1 MMTLIWSGLASGAV
15 YALVAIGYNIVYIS
29 SQTFNFAQAQLVMVG
44 GFIAY
49 SGLVTFHLPWPV
61 VVLMA
66 AASVLVLAAV
76 EERTA
81 VRPAPHA
88 DVQLVTTLGAA
99 TLLEGVSQLIWG
111 NQPLR
116 VPFSGGSGVLSLLGG
131 RLYPVQIALVLA
143 AIALVVVLTYLSRHL
158 KLGLA
163 LLGMAEDREAALL
176 RGVNVRRLALG
187 AFAFSGALA
196 GALGLLVAPYTFAF
210 ATLGS
215 SLALYGFVVLA
226 IGGFGSMGGTL
237 AGGLVVGIVETLV
250 TRYLGSQYADLF
262 VFAALIL
269 ILFVRPAGLFVRAR
283 ERVV

>member
-1 MMTLIWSGLASGAV
+1 MMTLVWTGLASGAV

-29 SQTFNFAQAQLVMVG
+29 SQTFNFAQAQLLMVG
-44 GFIAY
+44 AFIGY
-49 SGLVTFHLPWPV
+49 SGLVTFHLPVAV
-61 VVLMA
+61 VALMA
-66 AASVLVLAAV
+66 LAAVLVLAGL

-81 VRPAPHA
+81 VRWVTQP

-99 TLLEGVSQLIWG
+99 TLLEGASQLIWG
-111 NQPLR
+111 NQPLT
-116 VPFSGGSGVLSLLGG
+116 VPFSGGSGVVSLLGG
-131 RLYPVQIALVLA
+131 RLYPVQLALVIA
-143 AIALVVVLTYLSRHL
+143 AIVLVVVLTYLSRHL

-163 LLGMAEDREAALL
+163 LLGMAEDREAAIL
-176 RGVNVRRLALG
+176 RGVNARRLALG

-196 GALGLLVAPYTFAF
+196 GVLGLLVAPYTFAF

-226 IGGFGSMGGTL
+226 IGGFGSMPGTL
-237 AGGLVVGIVETLV
+237 AGGLVVGVVETLV

-262 VFAALIL
+262 VFAALVL